1 MNVMVRGQLET
12 AAVIISIYNEE
23 KYMRNVIDAVLQS
36 KIFDEVICVND
47 GSSDSSQLILE
58 SYGQKITRITFPKN
72 RGKSYAM
79 VAGVKA
85 AKSDVIAFCDA
96 DLIGITKDHL
106 LGIVEPIKQ
115 NLADQVLAIRQFD
128 GQPFKKLTGERAY
141 RRKDLLPHLDKME
154 NKKFGVETYL
164 NDVFSDKRT
173 FWVMTK
179 GLMQAGKFDEN
190 FLVGYVKEGYEIV
203 LEALRQK
210 DVIPDKKTR
219 DIIRGLRDNYKE
231 YLKRLEKYLR

>member
-1 MNVMVRGQLET
+1 MFGNKPET
-12 AAVIISIYNEE
+12 VAAVISIFNEE
-23 KYMRNVIDAVLQS
+23 KYMRNVIDAVLRS
-36 KIFDEVICVND
+36 GLFDEIICVDD
-47 GSSDSSQLILE
+47 GSSDGSKEILKG
-58 SYGQKITRITFPKN
+58 YRNRITVISFEEN

-79 VAGVKA
+79 VAGVRA
-85 AKSDVIAFCDA
+85 AVSDIIVFCDA

-106 LGIVEPIKQ
+106 LSLVEPIRQ

-128 GQPFKKLTGERAY
+128 GLPFKNLTGERAY

-164 NDVFSDKRT
+164 NEVFSNERT
-173 FWVMTK
+173 YWIMTK

-190 FLVGYVKEGYEIV
+190 FVVGYVKEGYEIV

-210 DVIPDKKTR
+210 EIIPDKNTR
-219 DIIRGLRDNYKE
+219 TILRDLRDSYKE
-231 YLKRLEKYLR
+231 YLKRLEKYLRN